1 MMKKIYGVRMFLM
14 GAVITLAACSSGQED
29 MEMPQNPVQPEEMV
43 EYSFTDNA
51 TGTKASVNEKVQ
63 AVWDAGDKV
72 TMWIGD
78 SKGTTMPYVFETD
91 KGGENGAV
99 FHGMVPKSVNSLCY
113 YAFYPEMTKNTITGK
128 LTFSI
133 PADGTVRQEEANSS
147 SHLAAYRAMYAPVV
161 TRTVASTSLTGV
173 HFRQLTS
180 LLVFDIMN
188 MRKDIID
195 VSEVVVM
202 ASKPVFYEEA
212 AIEPGTEEVTVEQ
225 TGDPV
230 NSVALSLGDTDNG
243 VKLEAQNGRMIAYM
257 PIVPSASL
265 QGVNIKLILKVNGQ
279 EMASL
284 VVSAEDLMAARVT
297 SFEREKFY
305 MFYLDVL
312 TSEIYWDANKSIA
325 DWENGGVI
333 DIPV

>member
-1 MMKKIYGVRMFLM
+1 
-14 GAVITLAACSSGQED
+14 
-29 MEMPQNPVQPEEMV
+29 
-43 EYSFTDNA
+43 
-51 TGTKASVNEKVQ
+51 
-63 AVWDAGDKV
+63 
-72 TMWIGD
+72 
-78 SKGTTMPYVFETD
+78 
-91 KGGENGAV
+91 
-99 FHGMVPKSVNSLCY
+99 
-113 YAFYPEMTKNTITGK
+113 
-128 LTFSI
+128 
-133 PADGTVRQEEANSS
+133 
-147 SHLAAYRAMYAPVV
+147 
-161 TRTVASTSLTGV
+161 
-173 HFRQLTS
+173 
-180 LLVFDIMN
+180 MN

>member
-1 MMKKIYGVRMFLM
+1 MKKIYRGRMLLM
-14 GAVITLAACSSGQED
+14 GAVITLAACSNGQDD

-63 AVWDAGDKV
+63 TVWDAGDKV
-72 TMWIGD
+72 TVWIGD

-91 KGGENGAV
+91 KGGVNGAA

-113 YAFYPEMTKNTITGK
+113 YAFYPEMSKKTKTGK

-133 PADGTVRQEEANSS
+133 PTDGTVRQEEANSS
-147 SHLAAYRAMYAPVV
+147 RHLAAYRAMYAPVV
-161 TRTVASTSLTGV
+161 TRTVSSTSLTGV
-173 HFRQLTS
+173 HFRQLS
-180 LLVFDIMN
+180 ALLVFDIMN
-188 MRKDIID
+188 MRKNVID

-212 AIEPGTEEVTVEQ
+212 AIGLGSEVVTVEQ
-225 TGDPV
+225 TGEPV
-230 NSVALSLGDTDNG
+230 NSVTLSLGDTDNG
-243 VKLEAQNGRMIAYM
+243 VKLEPLNGRMIAYL
-257 PIVPSASL
+257 PIIPTASL
-265 QGVNIKLILKVNGQ
+265 EGVDIKLILKVNGQ

-284 VVSAEDLMAARVT
+284 VVSAEDFVASRVT
-297 SFEREKFY
+297 HFEQEKFY

-312 TSEIYWDANKSIA
+312 TSEIYWDADKSIA

>member
-29 MEMPQNPVQPEEMV
+29 MEMPQNPVQSEEMV

-113 YAFYPEMTKNTITGK
+113 YAFYPEMTKNTRTGK

-161 TRTVASTSLTGV
+161 TRTV
-173 HFRQLTS
+173 
-180 LLVFDIMN
+180 
-188 MRKDIID
+188 RKDIID

>member
-1 MMKKIYGVRMFLM
+1 MMKMIYGVRMFLM

-72 TMWIGD
+72 TVWIGD

-91 KGGENGAV
+91 KGGENGTE

-113 YAFYPEMTKNTITGK
+113 YAFYPEMTKNARTGK
-128 LTFSI
+128 LTFGI
-133 PADGTVRQEEANSS
+133 PTDGTVRQKEANSS
-147 SHLAAYRAMYAPVV
+147 KHLTEYRAMYAPVV

-212 AIEPGTEEVTVEQ
+212 AIEPGNEDVTVEQ
-225 TGDPV
+225 TGEPV
-230 NSVALSLGDTDNG
+230 NSVTLSLGDTEEG
-243 VKLEAQNGRMIAYM
+243 VKLEAQNGRIIAYM
-257 PIVPSASL
+257 PIIPSASL
-265 QGVNIKLILKVNGQ
+265 EGVSLKLIVRVNGQ
-279 EMASL
+279 DMASL
-284 VVSAEDLMAARVT
+284 MISPDDLTAARVT
-297 SFEREKFY
+297 YFAQEKFY

-312 TSEIYWDANKSIA
+312 TSEIHWDADKSIA
-325 DWENGGVI
+325 NWENGGII

>member
-1 MMKKIYGVRMFLM
+1 MKKIYRGRMFLI
-14 GAVITLAACSSGQED
+14 GAVMILAACSSGQDD
-29 MEMPQNPVQPEEMV
+29 MDLSQNPGGAEEMV
-43 EYSFTDNA
+43 EYSFTESNA
-51 TGTKASVNEKVQ
+51 DSKASVTDKMQ
-63 AVWDAGDKV
+63 TAWDEGDKV
-72 TMWIGD
+72 TVWIGD
-78 SKGTTMPYVFETD
+78 SKDNVKPYVFETE
-91 KGGENGAV
+91 KGGTDGAA
-99 FHGMVPKSVNSLCY
+99 FHAMVPKSVNSLCY
-113 YAFYPEMTKNTITGK
+113 YAFYPETTQNVETGK

-133 PADGTVRQEEANSS
+133 PTDGTVRQKEANNSK
-147 SHLAAYRAMYAPVV
+147 HLAEYRAMYAPVV
-161 TRTVASTSLTGV
+161 NRTVSSTLLTGV

-188 MRKDIID
+188 MRKNVID